1 MTLCEHCHRPIEPNG
16 RGGFEHSGFDL
27 TLDEHHRAEP
37 RASNTTGFCGHCGRT
52 VQYVSSRWQHVS
64 ANLTLDE
71 DHRADPR

>member
-1 MTLCEHCHRPIEPNG
+1 MIFCAICRRPIESNG

-37 RASNTTGFCGHCGRT
+37 MGSDSTGFCKTCNRP
-52 VQYVSSRWQHVS
+52 VQYVSQRWQHVN